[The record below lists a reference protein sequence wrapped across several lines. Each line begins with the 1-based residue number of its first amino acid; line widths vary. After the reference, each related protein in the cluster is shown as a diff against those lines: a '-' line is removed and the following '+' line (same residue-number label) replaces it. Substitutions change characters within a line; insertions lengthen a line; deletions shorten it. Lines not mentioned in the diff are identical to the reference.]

1 MGPTVCYGPGA
12 ISMKED
18 WVQGAPLHLHTQL
31 HTHFVPHTTAAVKDC
46 PLQLSLRVV
55 YRYLSPWY
63 GVQNT
68 PMGQRVKVVVVNWIA
83 VVQVMSS
90 SRKQSDVSWG
100 STATVVGEERTTTT
114 TTTKVHPVPA
124 WVPAL
129 LILIYI
135 LLGRLIS
142 IRKNKNKKSE
152 YCSTFITDM
161 VYGSMLL
168 PSRVYECMYICK
180 TENVTFNILHIL

>member
-1 MGPTVCYGPGA
+1 
-12 ISMKED
+12 
-18 WVQGAPLHLHTQL
+18 
-31 HTHFVPHTTAAVKDC
+31 
-46 PLQLSLRVV
+46 
-55 YRYLSPWY
+55 
-63 GVQNT
+63 
-68 PMGQRVKVVVVNWIA
+68 MGQRVKAVVVNWIA

-100 STATVVGEERTTTT
+100 STATVVGEERTTTTT

-152 YCSTFITDM
+152 YSTVVHSLRTWSM
-161 VYGSMLL
+161 VQCFYQEGCMNV
-168 PSRVYECMYICK
+168 PMYICK
-180 TENVTFNILHIL
+180 TENVTFNLIFYIFYKI